1 MESRGGWRVKV
12 VGEWR
17 GVGRRVV
24 QSEEEG
30 SRELR
35 GGVESGGS
43 GE

>member
-24 QSEEEG
+24 QSGGGFEK
-30 SRELR
+30 RE
-35 GGVESGGS
+35 VES
-43 GE
+43 